1 MTSIS
6 PPTHTAPSRS
16 VQGIIAIELGMI
28 VFVFQDAM
36 MKSMLESH
44 PVWFLI
50 FMRASVAVF
59 FLVPTIAFLGKP
71 HRLLTPLWPL
81 HLLRAFLFACGFSM
95 FYAAFPF
102 MGLAEVTTIF
112 FSAPLFTA
120 LMAVIFLKESIGPHR
135 IGALIVGFI
144 GILIAMNPFDGEF
157 SWIAILPLT
166 CAVTYAA
173 SQVLARKI
181 GERESS
187 LTVGLYTLAM
197 SGILI
202 LPMGWGVNQIFAFGP
217 EYSHLQ
223 WSFGIADSHD
233 LLMLVILGLF
243 GTVGWI
249 LLSRAYQ
256 IASPSLVATFDYSYL
271 PMATI
276 FAFFVWGEVPPT
288 ETFIGMGIII
298 ISGLY
303 IGMREIRAARAS
315 KIQPFVAETT
325 YAPGNPLTA
334 QNAYDDDLT

>member
-6 PPTHTAPSRS
+6 PSTYTAPSRS
-16 VQGIIAIELGMI
+16 VQGIIAVELGMV

-36 MKSMLESH
+36 MKTMLDLH
-44 PVWFLI
+44 PIWFLI
-50 FMRASVAVF
+50 FMRAVVAVS
-59 FLVPTIAFLGKP
+59 LLIPLIVILGKP
-71 HRLLTPLWPL
+71 HRLFTPLWPL
-81 HLLRAFLFACGFSM
+81 HLLRAFLFASGFSM

-112 FSAPLFTA
+112 FSAPLITA
-120 LMAVIFLKESIGPHR
+120 LMAALFLKEQIGPHR

-144 GILIAMNPFDGEF
+144 GILIAMNPFGGDF
-157 SWIAILPLT
+157 SWIAILPLG

-187 LTVGLYTLAM
+187 LTVGLYTLAI

-202 LPMGWGVNQIFAFGP
+202 LPMGWGMNQIFAFGP

-223 WSFGIADSHD
+223 WSFGIKDTHD
-233 LLMLVILGLF
+233 LLLLVVLGLL

-256 IASPSLVATFDYSYL
+256 IANPSLVATFDYTYL
-271 PMATI
+271 PFATI
-276 FAFFVWGEVPPT
+276 LAYFMWDEVPPT
-288 ETFIGMGIII
+288 ATFIGMSIII
-298 ISGLY
+298 ASGLY
-303 IGMREIRAARAS
+303 VGLREIRAARGS
-315 KIQPFVAETT
+315 KEQPFVAETT

-334 QNAYDDDLT
+334 YNAYDDDLR